1 MTRFFKFGTGAAL
14 AALALSAG
22 AALAEETLTI
32 TGGGG
37 ALQES
42 MRKAFMEPYSKET
55 GVKITEDEYSY
66 EIAKIRVMV
75 ESGAVTWDVV
85 DVDGP
90 TAVLGCAEGI
100 LEPIDWAKLG
110 LDRSKFVNDISDC
123 TVPNIVYGTVFAY
136 DNSKLSPG
144 PTTLADFF
152 DLQKF
157 PGKRGLWKSPVGALE
172 WALIADGVSREEVYK
187 VLATQEGQDRA
198 FKKLD
203 TIKSELVYWEAGAQ
217 APQLLADGQVA
228 MTMAWNGRIQAAID
242 NDKKPFTIVWDNQI
256 LDGDGWAIPKGSKN
270 VEGAYKFIAYASQP
284 KAMADQ
290 TNYIAYGPANK
301 DAAPMLPENRKDVLP
316 TSSANLGTAFTM
328 DQKFWSD
335 YGDQLRERFAT
346 WVAQ

>member
-1 MTRFFKFGTGAAL
+1 MTKMNKIRGAVAL
-14 AALALSAG
+14 AGLMLCAG
-22 AALAEETLTI
+22 SALAEDAITI

-42 MRKAFMEPYSKET
+42 QRKAFFEPYAKET
-55 GVKITEDEYSY
+55 GTKITEDEYSY

-90 TAVLGCAEGI
+90 TAVLACSEGI
-100 LEPIDWAKLG
+100 LETIDWSKLG
-110 LDRSKFVNDISDC
+110 LDRAKFVNDISDC
-123 TVPNIVYGTVFAY
+123 SVPNIVYGTVFAY
-136 DNSKLSPG
+136 DGSKLSPG

-172 WALIADGVSREEVYK
+172 WALIADGVSREDVYK
-187 VLATQEGQDRA
+187 VLATPEGVDRA

-203 TIKSELVYWEAGAQ
+203 TIKPEIVYWEAGAQ

-242 NDKKPFTIVWDNQI
+242 KDNKPFKIVWDNQI
-256 LDGDGWAIPKGSKN
+256 LDGDGWAIPKGAKN
-270 VEGAYKFIAYASQP
+270 VDGAYKFISYASQP

-301 DAAPMLPENRKDVLP
+301 DSGPMLPANRKDVLP
-316 TSSANLGTAFTM
+316 TSEANLATAFTM

-335 YGDQLRERFAT
+335 YGDQLRERFAS
-346 WVAQ
+346 WAAQ

>member
-1 MTRFFKFGTGAAL
+1 MKKSMTL
-14 AALALSAG
+14 LSAAMLCG
-22 AALAEETLTI
+22 ASLLAGPAHAEDALTV

-42 MRKAFMEPYSKET
+42 MRKAFFEPYSKQT
-55 GVKITEDEYSY
+55 GTKITEDEYSY

-90 TAVLGCAEGI
+90 TAVLACSEGI
-100 LEPIDWAKLG
+100 IETIDWNKLG

-136 DNSKLSPG
+136 DESKLSPG

-172 WALIADGVSREEVYK
+172 WALIADGVSRDDVYK
-187 VLATQEGQDRA
+187 VLATPEGVDRA

-203 TIKSELVYWEAGAQ
+203 TIKPEIVYWEAGAQ

-242 NDKKPFTIVWDNQI
+242 NDKKPFKIVWDHQI
-256 LDGDGWAIPKGSKN
+256 LDGDGWAIPKGAKN
-270 VEGAYKFIAYASQP
+270 VDAAYKLIAFASQP
-284 KAMADQ
+284 AAMADQ

-301 DAAPMLPENRKDVLP
+301 DAAPLLPANRKDVLP
-316 TSSANLGTAFTM
+316 TSAANLGTAFTM

-335 YGDQLRERFAT
+335 YGDQMRERFAS
-346 WVAQ
+346 WAAQ

>member
-1 MTRFFKFGTGAAL
+1 MNSIFGLLGGAAL
-14 AALALSAG
+14 AALVVGGSAWAG
-22 AALAEETLTI
+22 DSLTI

-42 MRKAFMEPYSKET
+42 QRKAFFEPYAKET
-55 GVKITEDEYSY
+55 GAKITEDEYSY

-75 ESGAVTWDVV
+75 ESGSVTWDVV

-90 TAVLGCAEGI
+90 TAVLGCAEGV
-100 LEPIDWAKLG
+100 LETLDWGKLG
-110 LDRSKFVNDISDC
+110 LDRSKFVNDVSDC

-136 DNSKLSPG
+136 DESKVNPG

-152 DLQKF
+152 DLKTF

-187 VLATQEGQDRA
+187 VLATPEGQDRA
-198 FKKLD
+198 FGKLD
-203 TIKSELVYWEAGAQ
+203 TIKAELVYWEAGAQ
-217 APQLLADGQVA
+217 APQLLADGQVS

-242 NDKKPFTIVWDNQI
+242 NDKKPFRIVWDHQI
-256 LDGDGWAIPKGSKN
+256 LDGDGWAIPKGAKN
-270 VEGAYKFIAYASQP
+270 VDAAYRFIAHASQP
-284 KAMADQ
+284 KAMAEQ
-290 TNYIAYGPANK
+290 TNYIAYGPANT